1 MDFFESQDRARAL
14 SVRLTI
20 LFTLSVVLTIVLVHC
35 LVSAVVAMLYYSDYM
50 GIGMKQ
56 FFYSK
61 LSSPLLILA
70 DCSLTVLTIFSGML
84 FKSSQIKKGGSDK
97 ILSSLNATMVPR
109 NSPDLRE
116 RRLYNVVEEMSI
128 ASGVPVPRVFI
139 IKGVDGINACAVGLS
154 PENAAICVTE
164 GALKRLKRDELQG
177 VVAHEFSHIYHSDM
191 KLNMRLLA
199 VLFGIELIVI
209 LGTYTIQMAFTDSGD
224 DDSKAKFYT
233 FLLILAIGISLVC
246 IGWTGILFGNMMRAA
261 VTRQR
266 EYLADASAIQF
277 TRNPEGLAS
286 ALKKI
291 GGAGVETSVGG
302 KGAQQ
307 AAHFFFA
314 PVFKPGIMLAL
325 FRTHPPLRKR
335 IKTIDPSFDGVFPA
349 YDASSEDETIFRPS
363 DVDASNIS
371 LFTDSSKNITVDDS
385 VAENDASSVSNAD
398 SSSVMGDDAGVES
411 DASNVSNADSTPAPS
426 PSSER
431 RSLPQELYGDGCKLE
446 KDGENLLEA
455 QIPTPLFPAL
465 DEFISSLENARAIV
479 FSVLLDKDSRIK
491 AIQREGLQKRYSS
504 ASDNEA
510 LEKAISL
517 VEGLSDATR
526 LQVVRICI
534 PLLKTMT
541 SGEYDSFRQATFFLC
556 CVDKRLDVFEY
567 TLQCLAIRELDV
579 FFGLLAPMEVKYNTA
594 SSVKDRLVNVL
605 AALATQGALKDGDAE
620 LAFEKG
626 CSGLGISAEFPPSE
640 SVTLRTFTESLNEL
654 AKSSPQ
660 LKKLVMEACWR
671 CVLYDEVVTE
681 RELVLISAV
690 AAALGIPAPFWQ
702 SKNIEA

>member
-35 LVSAVVAMLYYSDYM
+35 FVSAVVAMLYYSDYM

-164 GALKRLKRDELQG
+164 GALKHLKRDELQG

-191 KLNMRLLA
+191 SLNMRLLA
-199 VLFGIELIVI
+199 ILFGIELIVI
-209 LGTYTIQMAFTDSGD
+209 LGTYTFQMAFTSTREYDPKTKLSL
-224 DDSKAKFYT
+224 F
-233 FLLILAIGISLVC
+233 FLLIGMGVSLMV
-246 IGWTGILFGNMMRAA
+246 IGWSGLVFGNMMRAA

-371 LFTDSSKNITVDDS
+371 LFTDSSKNITVVDS

-398 SSSVMGDDAGVES
+398 SSSVMGD

-491 AIQREGLQKRYSS
+491 AIQREGLQIRYSS

-605 AALATQGALKDGDAE
+605 AALASQGALKDGDAE

-702 SKNIEA
+702 SKKIEA

>member
-35 LVSAVVAMLYYSDYM
+35 FVSAVVAMLYYSDYM

-97 ILSSLNATMVPR
+97 ILSSLNAKMVPR

-164 GALKRLKRDELQG
+164 GALKHLKRDELQG

-191 KLNMRLLA
+191 SLNMRLLA
-199 VLFGIELIVI
+199 ILFGIELIVI
-209 LGTYTIQMAFTDSGD
+209 LGTYTFQMAFTSTREYDPKTKLSL
-224 DDSKAKFYT
+224 F
-233 FLLILAIGISLVC
+233 FLLIGMGVSLMV
-246 IGWTGILFGNMMRAA
+246 IGWSGLVFGNMMRAA

-371 LFTDSSKNITVDDS
+371 LFTDSSKNITVVDS

-398 SSSVMGDDAGVES
+398 SSSVMGD

-491 AIQREGLQKRYSS
+491 AIQREGLQIRYSS

-605 AALATQGALKDGDAE
+605 AALASQGALKDGDAE

-702 SKNIEA
+702 SKKIEA

>member
-35 LVSAVVAMLYYSDYM
+35 FVSAVVAMLYYSDYM

-97 ILSSLNATMVPR
+97 ILNSLNATMVPR
-109 NSPDLRE
+109 NSPELRE

-128 ASGVPVPRVFI
+128 ASGLPVPRVFI

-164 GALKRLKRDELQG
+164 GALKHLKRDELQG

-191 KLNMRLLA
+191 SLNMRLLA
-199 VLFGIELIVI
+199 ILFGIELIVI
-209 LGTYTIQMAFTDSGD
+209 LGTYTFQMAFASTREYDLKTKLSL
-224 DDSKAKFYT
+224 F
-233 FLLILAIGISLVC
+233 FLLIGMGVSLMV
-246 IGWTGILFGNMMRAA
+246 IGWSGLVFGNMMRAA

-371 LFTDSSKNITVDDS
+371 LFTDSSKNITVGDS

-398 SSSVMGDDAGVES
+398 SSSVMGDDA
-411 DASNVSNADSTPAPS
+411 SNVSNADSTPVPS

-446 KDGENLLEA
+446 KGGENLLEA

-594 SSVKDRLVNVL
+594 ASVKNRLVNVL
-605 AALATQGALKDGDAE
+605 AALASQGALKDGDAE

-702 SKNIEA
+702 SKKIEA

>member
-35 LVSAVVAMLYYSDYM
+35 FVSAVVAMLYYSDYM

-97 ILSSLNATMVPR
+97 ILSSLNAKMVPR

-164 GALKRLKRDELQG
+164 GALKHLKRDELQG

-191 KLNMRLLA
+191 SLNMRLLA
-199 VLFGIELIVI
+199 ILFGIELIVI
-209 LGTYTIQMAFTDSGD
+209 LGTYTFQMAFTSTREYDPKTKLSL
-224 DDSKAKFYT
+224 F
-233 FLLILAIGISLVC
+233 FLLIGMGVSLMV
-246 IGWTGILFGNMMRAA
+246 IGWSGLVFGNMMRAA

-371 LFTDSSKNITVDDS
+371 LFTDSSKNITVVDS

-398 SSSVMGDDAGVES
+398 SSSVMGD

-491 AIQREGLQKRYSS
+491 AIQREGLQIRYSS

-556 CVDKRLDVFEY
+556 CVDKRLDEIGRAHV
-567 TLQCLAIRELDV
+567 
-579 FFGLLAPMEVKYNTA
+579 
-594 SSVKDRLVNVL
+594 
-605 AALATQGALKDGDAE
+605 
-620 LAFEKG
+620 
-626 CSGLGISAEFPPSE
+626 
-640 SVTLRTFTESLNEL
+640 
-654 AKSSPQ
+654 
-660 LKKLVMEACWR
+660 
-671 CVLYDEVVTE
+671 
-681 RELVLISAV
+681 
-690 AAALGIPAPFWQ
+690 
-702 SKNIEA
+702 

>member
-97 ILSSLNATMVPR
+97 ILSSLNAKMVPR

-164 GALKRLKRDELQG
+164 GALKHLKRDELQG

-191 KLNMRLLA
+191 SLNMRLLA
-199 VLFGIELIVI
+199 ILFGIELIVI
-209 LGTYTIQMAFTDSGD
+209 LGTYTFQMAFTSTREYDPKTKLSL
-224 DDSKAKFYT
+224 F
-233 FLLILAIGISLVC
+233 FLLIGMGVSLMV
-246 IGWTGILFGNMMRAA
+246 IGWSGLVFGNMMRAA

-371 LFTDSSKNITVDDS
+371 LFTDSSKNITVVDS

-398 SSSVMGDDAGVES
+398 SSSVMGD

-491 AIQREGLQKRYSS
+491 AIQREGLQIRYSS

-605 AALATQGALKDGDAE
+605 AALASQGALKDGDAE

-702 SKNIEA
+702 SKKIEA

>member
-1 MDFFESQDRARAL
+1 MDFFESQDRARSL

-20 LFTLSVVLTIVLVHC
+20 LFTLSVLLTIVLVHG
-35 LVSAVVAMLYYSDYM
+35 LVSSIITILFYSDDM
-50 GIGMKQ
+50 GFGMRN
-56 FFYSK
+56 FFFRK
-61 LSSPLLILA
+61 LTSPSLFLT
-70 DCSLTVLTIFSGML
+70 DCTLVVLTVFSGML
-84 FKSSQIKKGGSDK
+84 FKSIQVKIGGNNT
-97 ILSSLNATMVPR
+97 ILSSLNATTVPR
-109 NSPDLRE
+109 NSTDAQE
-116 RRLYNVVEEMSI
+116 QRLYNIVEEMSI
-128 ASGVPVPRVFI
+128 ASGVPVPRVFV

-154 PENAAICVTE
+154 PENAAICVTQ

-177 VVAHEFSHIYHSDM
+177 VVAHEFSHIYHCDM

-199 VLFGIELIVI
+199 ILFGIELIVI
-209 LGTYTIQMAFTDSGD
+209 LGTYTIQTAFSVSGD

-233 FLLILAIGISLVC
+233 FLFILGIGVSLVC

-266 EYLADASAIQF
+266 EYLADASAVQF
-277 TRNPEGLAS
+277 TRNPEGLAN

-291 GGAGVETSVGG
+291 GGVGVETSVDGR
-302 KGAQQ
+302 GAQQ

-314 PVFKPGIMLAL
+314 PVFKAGFMHTL
-325 FRTHPPLRKR
+325 FRTHPPLIKR
-335 IKTIDPSFDGVFPA
+335 IKAIDPSFEGVFPTF
-349 YDASSEDETIFRPS
+349 DASSENETIIRPS
-363 DVDASNIS
+363 NVDASDIA
-371 LFTDSSKNITVDDS
+371 LLTDSPCATGDNSLV
-385 VAENDASSVSNAD
+385 ENDASSVSNTDSIPA
-398 SSSVMGDDAGVES
+398 SSS
-411 DASNVSNADSTPAPS
+411 
-426 PSSER
+426 SSER

-455 QIPTPLFPAL
+455 RIPTPLLPAL

-491 AIQREGLQKRYSS
+491 AIQREGLQKRYPS
-504 ASDNEA
+504 ASDNES

-517 VEGLSDATR
+517 VEGLSVATR

-541 SGEYDSFRQATFFLC
+541 PGEYDSFRQATFFLC
-556 CVDKRLDVFEY
+556 CVDRRLDVFEY

-579 FFGLLAPMEVKYNTA
+579 FFGLLSPMEVKYNTA
-594 SSVKDRLVNVL
+594 SSVEDRLVNVL
-605 AALATQGALKDGDAE
+605 AALASQGALKEGDAE

-626 CSGLGISAEFPPSE
+626 CSGLGISAAFPPSE

-671 CVLYDEVVTE
+671 CVLYDEVVTD
-681 RELVLISAV
+681 RELVLISAT

-702 SKNIEA
+702 CKKTEDSPA